1 MVMEETREFK
11 RLKDE
16 NLRLRRFIQLEEQVR
31 RRLERRLRINKRET
45 QRLTM
50 ENQQLKR
57 QI

>member
-1 MVMEETREFK
+1 MEETKEFK
-11 RLKDE
+11 KLKDE
-16 NLRLRRFIQLEEQVR
+16 NLKLRRFIQIEQQTR
-31 RRLERRLRINKRET
+31 RKLERSLRIKKRET

>member
-1 MVMEETREFK
+1 MSDLEKKNKT
-11 RLKDE
+11 
-16 NLRLRRFIQLEEQVR
+16 LEEENRKLKRILSVEQSNR
-31 RRLERRLRINKRET
+31 RKLERKLRIDKRET